1 MNARNK
7 LLLYTQLLIY
17 YSLLKSVDI
26 GVVKATYCIVMTRDG
41 FRNIIQG
48 GGLTEYSLKSGGAY
62 HHEVMVR

>member
-48 GGLTEYSLKSGGAY
+48 GGLNRILTEVRGGLPP
-62 HHEVMVR
+62 